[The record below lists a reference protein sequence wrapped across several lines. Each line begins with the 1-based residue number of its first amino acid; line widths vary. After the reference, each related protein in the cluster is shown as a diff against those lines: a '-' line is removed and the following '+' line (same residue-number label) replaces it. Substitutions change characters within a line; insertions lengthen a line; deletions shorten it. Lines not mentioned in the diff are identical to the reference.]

1 MEQDVSF
8 PTWNIKDVA
17 AALIIVFAV
26 SYLLGWITGPVL
38 NQRFSLA
45 ERMFL
50 SGIVQTFL
58 FIGTVF
64 AVIFLRYKGD
74 LHQLGLGKII
84 SVSTIKKGIEGGLL
98 LFTVVLFAGIFVSTV
113 APVQSKP
120 QPFADLLARATTPFE
135 VFVPFFVGGILAP
148 LGEEIYFRGFAYPVL
163 KRKLGTGFG
172 ILASAVLFSALHFDA
187 LRFLPITI
195 GGMGLAWLYERTG
208 YLVIPI
214 IAHSVWNLIMLGLV
228 FLAYR
233 GPSFF

>member
-1 MEQDVSF
+1 MEQDVLP

-17 AALIIVFAV
+17 AALIIVVAG
-26 SYLLGWITGPVL
+26 SYLLGFITGPVL
-38 NQRFSLA
+38 NRGFSLA

-50 SGIVQTFL
+50 SGMVQTIL
-58 FIGTVF
+58 FISSVF
-64 AVIFLRYKGD
+64 AIIILRYKGD

-84 SVSTIKKGIEGGLL
+84 SISTIRKGIEGGLV
-98 LFTVVLFAGIFVSTV
+98 LFTLVLFTGIFVSAV

-148 LGEEIYFRGFAYPVL
+148 LGEEVYFRGFAYPVL
-163 KRKLGTGFG
+163 KRKLGPGLG
-172 ILASAVLFSALHFDA
+172 ILASAVFFSVLHFDA
-187 LRFLPITI
+187 FRFLPITI
-195 GGMGLAWLYERTG
+195 GGVGLAWLYERTG
-208 YLVIPI
+208 FLVIPI
-214 IAHSVWNLIMLGLV
+214 IAHSVWNLSMLGLV